1 MKGASVVAAM
11 SAAADRWLSRHR
23 DHAGQIK
30 EIDLSNTVEWPAGT
44 RVLRHFRCN
53 ECRDE
58 LKLEMTI
65 GAA

>member
-1 MKGASVVAAM
+1 VKGASVVTAM
-11 SAAADRWLSRHR
+11 RAAADRWLSQHR
-23 DHAGQIK
+23 GHAGQIK
-30 EIDLSNTVEWPAGT
+30 EIDLSNAVNWPEGK
-44 RVLRHFRCN
+44 RILRHFRCN